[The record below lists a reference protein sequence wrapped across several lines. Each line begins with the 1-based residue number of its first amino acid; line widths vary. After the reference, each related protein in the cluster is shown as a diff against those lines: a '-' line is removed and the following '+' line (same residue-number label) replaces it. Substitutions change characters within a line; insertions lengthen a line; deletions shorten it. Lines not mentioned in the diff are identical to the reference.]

1 MSRARHWEELL
12 QGMGDFGDV
21 CEERFFR
28 DLSCVLRSMLSRRL
42 DVQSVEDCLQ
52 DVVLIILG
60 TLRRGGLRNPT
71 RLVAFAVT
79 VAKRQAAAHIRRAI
93 RDRCHFAHARRIE
106 SHEALDHS
114 PEGVLQKRERYDRLQ
129 AILHNLKRRDS
140 QLLIRSYLYEQSEDQ
155 IRTEMRL
162 SRTQFRLYK
171 SRAIARCSAAARQNA
186 TCA

>member
-1 MSRARHWEELL
+1 MSRARHWKELV

-28 DLSCVLRSMLSRRL
+28 DLSCALRPMLSRSL

-52 DVVLIILG
+52 DVVVIVLG

-71 RLVAFAVT
+71 RLVSFAVT
-79 VAKRQAAAHIRRAI
+79 VAKRQAVAHIRRAI
-93 RDRCHFAHARRIE
+93 RDRRHFAHARRIE
-106 SHEALDHS
+106 SHEPLDHS
-114 PEGVLQKRERYDRLQ
+114 PEGVLQKREMYDRLQ
-129 AILHNLKRRDS
+129 AILHNLKRRDR
-140 QLLIRSYLYEQSEDQ
+140 QILIRFYLYEQSEDQ

-171 SRAIARCSAAARQNA
+171 SRAIARGSAAARQDA